1 MPLPSLRIDRE
12 PLSDPVGL
20 FLVIQPVITRESILN
35 GTIRRLVEQSGDDG
49 RLMTDQERKQIV
61 ENMIETAP
69 SLNSMWVFGYGSLI
83 WNPALYFTEKKRG
96 TVHGYHRR
104 FCLWST
110 IGRGSPSRPGL
121 MLGLER
127 GGSCKGIFYKIDR
140 REIRTELDIVFRREL
155 ITAAYRPTWVSARIL
170 GKSPFKAIAFVINRD
185 HNRYAGMLDDETVI
199 QTIADAKG
207 TLGSC
212 SDYLYETVL
221 QLENLGMPDRHLA
234 SIARHV
240 RQKEHELAQR

>member
-12 PLSDPVGL
+12 PLSDPVEL
-20 FLVIQPVITRESILN
+20 FLMIQPVITRESILN

-155 ITAAYRPTWVSARIL
+155 ITAAYRPTWVSARVL
-170 GKSPFKAIAFVINRD
+170 GKSPFKAIAFVINRA

-207 TLGSC
+207 TLGTC

-221 QLENLGMPDRHLA
+221 QLENLGMPDRRLA

>member
-12 PLSDPVGL
+12 PLSDPVEL
-20 FLVIQPVITRESILN
+20 FLMIQPVITRESILN

-155 ITAAYRPTWVSARIL
+155 ITAAYRPTWVSARVL
-170 GKSPFKAIAFVINRD
+170 GKSPFKAIAFVINRA

>member
-12 PLSDPVGL
+12 PLSDPVEL
-20 FLVIQPVITRESILN
+20 FLMIQPVITRESILN

-155 ITAAYRPTWVSARIL
+155 ITAAYRPTWVSARVL
-170 GKSPFKAIAFVINRD
+170 GKSPFKAIAFVINRT

-221 QLENLGMPDRHLA
+221 QLENLGMPDRRLA

>member
-1 MPLPSLRIDRE
+1 M
-12 PLSDPVGL
+12 
-20 FLVIQPVITRESILN
+20 IQPVITRESILN

-155 ITAAYRPTWVSARIL
+155 ITAAYRPTWVSARVL
-170 GKSPFKAIAFVINRD
+170 GKSPFKAIAFVINRA

>member
-12 PLSDPVGL
+12 PLSDPVEL
-20 FLVIQPVITRESILN
+20 FLMIQPVITRESILN

-199 QTIADAKG
+199 QTIANAKG

-240 RQKEHELAQR
+240 RQKEHELAKR

>member
-12 PLSDPVGL
+12 PLSDPVEL
-20 FLVIQPVITRESILN
+20 YLMIQPVITRESILN

>member
-12 PLSDPVGL
+12 PLSDPVEL
-20 FLVIQPVITRESILN
+20 FLMIQPVITRESILN

>member
-12 PLSDPVGL
+12 PLSDPVEL
-20 FLVIQPVITRESILN
+20 FLMIQPVITRESILN

-155 ITAAYRPTWVSARIL
+155 ITAAYRPTWVSARVL

-199 QTIADAKG
+199 QTITDAKG

-221 QLENLGMPDRHLA
+221 QLENLGMPDRRLA

>member
-1 MPLPSLRIDRE
+1 M
-12 PLSDPVGL
+12 
-20 FLVIQPVITRESILN
+20 IQPVITRESILN

>member
-1 MPLPSLRIDRE
+1 
-12 PLSDPVGL
+12 
-20 FLVIQPVITRESILN
+20 
-35 GTIRRLVEQSGDDG
+35 
-49 RLMTDQERKQIV
+49 
-61 ENMIETAP
+61 
-69 SLNSMWVFGYGSLI
+69 
-83 WNPALYFTEKKRG
+83 
-96 TVHGYHRR
+96 
-104 FCLWST
+104 
-110 IGRGSPSRPGL
+110 

-155 ITAAYRPTWVSARIL
+155 ITAAYRPTWVSARVL

-212 SDYLYETVL
+212 SDYLYETVS
-221 QLENLGMPDRHLA
+221 QLENLGMPDRRLA

>member
-1 MPLPSLRIDRE
+1 M
-12 PLSDPVGL
+12 
-20 FLVIQPVITRESILN
+20 IQPVITRESILN

-155 ITAAYRPTWVSARIL
+155 ITAAYRPTWVSARVL

>member
-1 MPLPSLRIDRE
+1 MVP
-12 PLSDPVGL
+12 
-20 FLVIQPVITRESILN
+20 PVIARESILD
-35 GTIRRLVEQSGDDG
+35 GTLRRLVEQSGDDG
-49 RLMTDQERKQIV
+49 RLMTDRERERIV
-61 ENMIETAP
+61 EKMIETAP
-69 SLNSMWVFGYGSLI
+69 SLDSIWVFGYGSLI
-83 WNPALYFTEKKRG
+83 WNPALHFTEKLRG
-96 TVHGYHRR
+96 KIHGYHRR

-110 IGRGSPSRPGL
+110 IGRGSPSKPGL

-155 ITAAYRPTWVSARIL
+155 ITDAYRPTWVSARVSD
-170 GKSPFKAIAFVINRD
+170 KSPFKAIAFVINRD
-185 HNRYAGMLDDETVI
+185 HNRYAGTLDDETMI
-199 QTIADAKG
+199 RTIAEAKG

-221 QLENLGMPDRHLA
+221 QLDNLGMPDGRLA

>member
-12 PLSDPVGL
+12 PLSDPVEL
-20 FLVIQPVITRESILN
+20 FLMIQPVITRESILN

-170 GKSPFKAIAFVINRD
+170 GESPFKAIAFVINRD

>member
-12 PLSDPVGL
+12 PLSDPVEL
-20 FLVIQPVITRESILN
+20 FLMIQPVITRESILN

-155 ITAAYRPTWVSARIL
+155 ITAAYRPTWVSARVL

>member
-12 PLSDPVGL
+12 PLSDPVEL
-20 FLVIQPVITRESILN
+20 YLMIQPVITRESILN

-155 ITAAYRPTWVSARIL
+155 ITAAYRPTWVSARVL

>member
-12 PLSDPVGL
+12 PLSDPVEL
-20 FLVIQPVITRESILN
+20 YLMIQPVITRESILN

-155 ITAAYRPTWVSARIL
+155 ITAAYRPTWVSARVL
-170 GKSPFKAIAFVINRD
+170 GKSPFKAIAFVINRA

>member
-12 PLSDPVGL
+12 PLSDPVEL
-20 FLVIQPVITRESILN
+20 YLMIQPVITRESILN

-83 WNPALYFTEKKRG
+83 WNPALYFTEKTRG

>member
-12 PLSDPVGL
+12 PLSDPVEL
-20 FLVIQPVITRESILN
+20 FLMIQPVITRESILN

-83 WNPALYFTEKKRG
+83 WNPALYFTEKQRG

-221 QLENLGMPDRHLA
+221 QLENLGMPDRRLA

>member
-12 PLSDPVGL
+12 PLSDPVEL
-20 FLVIQPVITRESILN
+20 FLMIQPVITRESILN

-221 QLENLGMPDRHLA
+221 QLENLGMPDRRLA

>member
-1 MPLPSLRIDRE
+1 MPLPSLRIDRK
-12 PLSDPVGL
+12 PLSDPVEL
-20 FLVIQPVITRESILN
+20 YLMIQPVITRESILN

-155 ITAAYRPTWVSARIL
+155 ITAAYRPTWVSARVL
-170 GKSPFKAIAFVINRD
+170 GKSPFKAIAFVINRA

>member
-12 PLSDPVGL
+12 PLSDPVEL
-20 FLVIQPVITRESILN
+20 FLMIQPVITRESILN

-49 RLMTDQERKQIV
+49 RLMTDRERKQIV

-221 QLENLGMPDRHLA
+221 QLENLGMPDRRLA

>member
-12 PLSDPVGL
+12 PLSDPVEL
-20 FLVIQPVITRESILN
+20 FLMIQPVITRDSILD

-155 ITAAYRPTWVSARIL
+155 ITAAYRPTWVSARVL

-221 QLENLGMPDRHLA
+221 QLENLGMPDRRLA

-240 RQKEHELAQR
+240 RQKQHELAQR

>member
-1 MPLPSLRIDRE
+1 M
-12 PLSDPVGL
+12 
-20 FLVIQPVITRESILN
+20 IQPVITRESILN

-155 ITAAYRPTWVSARIL
+155 ITAAYRPTWVSARVL
-170 GKSPFKAIAFVINRD
+170 GKSPFKAIAFVINRA

-221 QLENLGMPDRHLA
+221 QLENLGMPDRRLA

-240 RQKEHELAQR
+240 RQRKHELAQR

>member
-1 MPLPSLRIDRE
+1 MPHPSLRIDRE
-12 PLSDPVGL
+12 PLSDPVEL
-20 FLVIQPVITRESILN
+20 FSMIQPVITRESILN

-49 RLMTDQERKQIV
+49 RLMTDQEREQIV

-221 QLENLGMPDRHLA
+221 QLENLGMPDRRLA

>member
-12 PLSDPVGL
+12 PLSDPVEL
-20 FLVIQPVITRESILN
+20 FLMIQPVITRESILN

-49 RLMTDQERKQIV
+49 RLMTDQEREQIV

-155 ITAAYRPTWVSARIL
+155 ITAAYRPTWVSARVL
-170 GKSPFKAIAFVINRD
+170 GKSPFKAIAFVINRA

-234 SIARHV
+234 SIAGHV

>member
-1 MPLPSLRIDRE
+1 MVR
-12 PLSDPVGL
+12 
-20 FLVIQPVITRESILN
+20 PVITRESILD
-35 GTIRRLVEQSGDDG
+35 GTLRRLVEQSGDDG
-49 RLMTDQERKQIV
+49 RLMPDRDRERIV
-61 ENMIETAP
+61 KKMIETAP
-69 SLNSMWVFGYGSLI
+69 SLDSIWVFGYGSLI
-83 WNPALYFTEKKRG
+83 WNQALHFTEKLRG
-96 TVHGYHRR
+96 KIYGYHRR

-110 IGRGSPSRPGL
+110 IGRGSPSKPGL

-155 ITAAYRPTWVSARIL
+155 ITDAYRPTWVNARITD
-170 GKSPFKAIAFVINRD
+170 KSPFKAIAFVINRD
-185 HNRYAGMLDDETVI
+185 HNRYAGTLDDETMI
-199 QTIADAKG
+199 GTIAEAKG

-221 QLENLGMPDRHLA
+221 QLDNLGMPDGRLA

>member
-12 PLSDPVGL
+12 SLSDPVEL
-20 FLVIQPVITRESILN
+20 YLMIQPVITRESILN

-155 ITAAYRPTWVSARIL
+155 ITAAYRPTWVSARI
-170 GKSPFKAIAFVINRD
+170 VINRD

>member
-12 PLSDPVGL
+12 PFSDPVEL
-20 FLVIQPVITRESILN
+20 FLMIQPVITRESILN

-221 QLENLGMPDRHLA
+221 QLENLGMPDRRLA

>member
-12 PLSDPVGL
+12 PLSDPVEL
-20 FLVIQPVITRESILN
+20 FLMIQPVITRESILN

-69 SLNSMWVFGYGSLI
+69 SLDSMWVFGYGSLI

-155 ITAAYRPTWVSARIL
+155 ITAAYRPTWVSARVL

-221 QLENLGMPDRHLA
+221 QLENLGMPDRRLA

>member
-12 PLSDPVGL
+12 PLSDPVEL
-20 FLVIQPVITRESILN
+20 FLMIQPVITRESILN

-127 GGSCKGIFYKIDR
+127 GGSCKGIFYKIDQ

-155 ITAAYRPTWVSARIL
+155 ITAAYRPTWVGARVL
-170 GKSPFKAIAFVINRD
+170 GKSPFKAIAFVINRA

-234 SIARHV
+234 SIAGHV
-240 RQKEHELAQR
+240 RQRKHELAQR

>member
-12 PLSDPVGL
+12 PLSDPVEL
-20 FLVIQPVITRESILN
+20 FLMIQPVITRESILN

-155 ITAAYRPTWVSARIL
+155 ITAAYRPTWVSARVL
-170 GKSPFKAIAFVINRD
+170 GKSPFKAIAFVINRA

-221 QLENLGMPDRHLA
+221 QLENLGMPDRRLA

>member
-12 PLSDPVGL
+12 PLSDPVEL
-20 FLVIQPVITRESILN
+20 YLMIQPVITRESILN

-121 MLGLER
+121 MLGLEP

-155 ITAAYRPTWVSARIL
+155 ITAAYRPTWVSARVL
-170 GKSPFKAIAFVINRD
+170 GKSPFKAIAFVINRA

-199 QTIADAKG
+199 QTIANARG
-207 TLGSC
+207 ALGSC

-221 QLENLGMPDRHLA
+221 QLENLGMPDRRLA

>member
-12 PLSDPVGL
+12 PLSDPVEL
-20 FLVIQPVITRESILN
+20 FLMIQPVITRESILN

-49 RLMTDQERKQIV
+49 QLMTDQERKQIV

-199 QTIADAKG
+199 QTIAEAKG